1 MSLVL
6 LVGPTQYSALFIAE
20 KLLMNPNMLVAID
33 TARGAYSNILF
44 HVSFADIHHH
54 LAERRLKF
62 PLDLFV

>member
-1 MSLVL
+1 MVL
-6 LVGPTQYSALFIAE
+6 LVGPMKYRALFIAE
-20 KLLMNPNMLVAID
+20 KLLVNPNILVAID
-33 TARGAYSNILF
+33 TAWGAYSNILF